1 MLYLKHI
8 FKEGAAMRT
17 VRLGK
22 TGIEVPQN
30 AFGAL
35 PIQRVSTEE
44 AVSLLRN
51 AYEGGMRFFDTARA
65 YSDSEEKVGKAFE
78 GMRDKVFIASKT
90 MASDKK
96 KFVEDLDTSLK
107 NLKTDYID
115 IYQLHCA
122 PRCYDENDELY
133 LALADAKK
141 QGKVRHIGITAHK
154 IGVAEEIV
162 KSGLYETL
170 QFPFSYL
177 ASDRDME
184 LVRSCREHDM
194 GFIAMKGLSGG
205 LLNNSKACMAFMSEF
220 DALPIWGIQRQSELD
235 EWLSFFENEVTM
247 TDELKA
253 VIDKDRKELLG
264 EFCRGCGYCMPCTV
278 DITINQCARMSQ
290 MIRRAPSKNW
300 LTDHWQQEMMKIDS
314 CIECGI
320 CKTRCPYELDIP
332 TLLKK
337 NLKDYKE
344 ILAGK
349 EI

>member
-1 MLYLKHI
+1 
-8 FKEGAAMRT
+8 MRT
-17 VRLGK
+17 IRLGK
-22 TGIEVPQN
+22 TGITVPQN

-35 PIQRVSTEE
+35 PIQRISLDD
-44 AVSLLRN
+44 AVCLLRN
-51 AYEGGMRFFDTARA
+51 AYDGGMRFFDTARA

-78 GMRDKVFIASKT
+78 GMRDKVFISSKT
-90 MASDKK
+90 QATTRE
-96 KFVEDLDTSLK
+96 KFEVDLDTTLT

-122 PRCYDENDELY
+122 ARCYNEYDEIYN
-133 LALADAKK
+133 ALVEAKK

-154 IGVAEEIV
+154 IGVAEDIV

-177 ASDRDME
+177 ASDRDIRLAE
-184 LVRSCREHDM
+184 SCKEQDM

-205 LLNNSKACMAFMSEF
+205 LLTDSAACMAFMSQF
-220 DALPIWGIQRQSELD
+220 DVLPIWGIQRQTELD

-247 TDELKA
+247 TDDMKTM
-253 VIDKDRKELLG
+253 IDRDRNELLG
-264 EFCRGCGYCMPCTV
+264 DFCRGCGYCMPCTV

-290 MIRRAPSKNW
+290 MIRRAPSQNW
-300 LTDHWQQEMMKIDS
+300 LTDHWQQEMLKIES
-314 CIECGI
+314 CVECGI
-320 CKTRCPYELDIP
+320 CKTRCPYELNIP
-332 TLLKK
+332 ELLKK

-344 ILAGK
+344 ILEGK